1 MSEKL
6 KTIDIHGR
14 DYVQVNE
21 RIKWIRV
28 NKPSWSIT
36 TELLHYSDDTCVF
49 KACIFD
55 GSGHLLSTGHAF
67 EDRNASRINKTSYLE
82 NAESSAIGRAAGI
95 LGVGIDGSVA
105 SAEEVERAIDQQQQ
119 SQEKNQES
127 KPTMLDAVLERLGNH
142 REQVTS
148 YLREIGFLE
157 QDQVIQ
163 SLPEAKLQIVH
174 DRIESLMRKAM
185 A

>member
-21 RIKWIRV
+21 RIKWIRT
-28 NKPSWSIT
+28 NKPAWSIT

-105 SAEEVERAIDQQQQ
+105 SAEEVERAIDQQQ
-119 SQEKNQES
+119 SQES

-157 QDQVIQ
+157 DDQVIQ
-163 SLPEAKLQIVH
+163 GLPEAKLQIVH